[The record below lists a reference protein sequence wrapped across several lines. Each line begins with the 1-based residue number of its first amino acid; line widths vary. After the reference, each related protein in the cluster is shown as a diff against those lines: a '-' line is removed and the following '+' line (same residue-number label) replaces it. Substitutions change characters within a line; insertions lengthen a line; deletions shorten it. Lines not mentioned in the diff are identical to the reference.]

1 MLALACATAV
11 AVPRVAVAGPAADP
25 GAETATSPEDG
36 GDQADEPRKAD
47 SLERAMDAYNRG
59 QEHYRR
65 ARYKEALIAFKEA
78 STLYASPDFQYNIA
92 RCYEKLEQYEEAIL
106 AYQTYLSTKPD
117 ASDREDVEAS
127 IEFLQQKAAEEE
139 KSRDAA
145 TATPTPAPTPV
156 DAPPEPRP
164 DRPLIIAGAV
174 VGGVGA
180 VLALGGGIGFG
191 VAAQR
196 RSDDVFFIQEEGN
209 PDGATR
215 AETKTLADEGKTFE
229 TLQIA
234 FAATGGV
241 LVVAGAALLAVG
253 LANKKH
259 NKGLQTAVVPSFGR
273 GFAGVGLTRRF

>member
-1 MLALACATAV
+1 MAA
-11 AVPRVAVAGPAADP
+11 PRVALAAPA
-25 GAETATSPEDG
+25 E
-36 GDQADEPRKAD
+36 DEPATEPAPDDGEEARKSD

-65 ARYKEALIAFKEA
+65 ARYKEALVAFKEA

-92 RCYEKLEQYEEAIL
+92 RCYEKLEQYDEAIL

-139 KSRDAA
+139 KRKNKA
-145 TATPTPAPTPV
+145 ATPTPTPTPTPSPV
-156 DAPPEPRP
+156 DEPPQPRP

-180 VLALGGGIGFG
+180 ALALGGGIGFG
-191 VAAQR
+191 IAAQR
-196 RSDDVFFIQEEGN
+196 RSDDVLSIQEDGN

-215 AETKTLADEGKTFE
+215 AETETIADEGRRFE

-234 FAATGGV
+234 FAAGGGV

-253 LANKKH
+253 FANKKH
-259 NKGLQTAVVPSFGR
+259 NKSLQTAVVPSFGR